1 MSDDLRE
8 AALNYHRFPKP
19 GKLGIHP
26 TKPLANQHDLALAYS
41 PSVAIPCEEIAQN
54 PDDSYIYTSRANL
67 VAVITNGTAVLG
79 LGAIG
84 ALASKPVM
92 EGKACLFKSFAG
104 IDVFDIEIDELDVDK
119 FVDTVARLEPTIG
132 AINLED
138 IKAPECFEI
147 ESRLKERM
155 GIPVFHDDQHG
166 TAICVNAAVFNGL
179 RVVGKDPKDATVVCS
194 GAGAAAL
201 ACCNLLVDLG
211 IPREN
216 VTICDRSGVIHSDRE
231 DDMDEHKAR
240 FAKKTDLRTIDDAL
254 DGADIFLGLSGPG
267 VLNGDMVKTMA
278 KDPLILALANP
289 TPEILP
295 EEARAARP
303 DAIIATGRSDYP
315 NQVNNVLCFPF
326 IFRGA
331 LDVGARQINTEMKLA
346 CVRAIA
352 DMAMAETSDVVA
364 RAYAGQDLTFGPE
377 YILPKP
383 FDPRLIVEVSSAVA
397 NAAMDSGVA
406 TRPLEDMEAY
416 REQLASY
423 VYRTGYVMKSV
434 FEQAKSDPKRLVY
447 AEGEEWRVL
456 QAVQMVCDEGFARP
470 ILVGRASVIDSR
482 VETLGLRVKRGEDFE
497 VCDPESD
504 PRYRDYW
511 ELYHRIMERDGVTR
525 VKARTVVRTSNSAI
539 AALMLRRGEA
549 DTMLA
554 GPVGTFRDNLR
565 HVVDIVGLRHGVHS
579 AAALQ
584 MLVLAKG
591 TYFMTDTNVTYDPN
605 AREVAEM
612 TLLAADEA
620 RRFGIEPKV
629 ALLSHSDF
637 GSTHEPSALKMRE
650 ALAIIN
656 ELAPDLEVEGEMHG
670 DTALS
675 EVLREATFPN
685 SRLKGQA
692 NLLVMPNLDAA
703 NIAFNLVKQLANGL
717 SVGPMLLGMAQPAHV
732 LNATVTVRGTVNMSA
747 LAVVDAQMHAADGRA
762 KAAE

>member
-1 MSDDLRE
+1 
-8 AALNYHRFPKP
+8 
-19 GKLGIHP
+19 
-26 TKPLANQHDLALAYS
+26 
-41 PSVAIPCEEIAQN
+41 
-54 PDDSYIYTSRANL
+54 
-67 VAVITNGTAVLG
+67 
-79 LGAIG
+79 
-84 ALASKPVM
+84 
-92 EGKACLFKSFAG
+92 
-104 IDVFDIEIDELDVDK
+104 
-119 FVDTVARLEPTIG
+119 
-132 AINLED
+132 
-138 IKAPECFEI
+138 
-147 ESRLKERM
+147 
-155 GIPVFHDDQHG
+155 
-166 TAICVNAAVFNGL
+166 
-179 RVVGKDPKDATVVCS
+179 
-194 GAGAAAL
+194 
-201 ACCNLLVDLG
+201 
-211 IPREN
+211 
-216 VTICDRSGVIHSDRE
+216 
-231 DDMDEHKAR
+231 
-240 FAKKTDLRTIDDAL
+240 DAL
-254 DGADIFLGLSGPG
+254 DGADVFLGLSGPG

-289 TPEILP
+289 TPEIMP

-331 LDVGARQINTEMKLA
+331 LDVGASEINTEMKLA
-346 CVRAIA
+346 CVRSIA

-364 RAYAGQDLTFGPE
+364 RAYAGHDLTFGPE

-397 NAAMDSGVA
+397 KAAMDSGVA
-406 TRPLEDMEAY
+406 TRPLADLEAY
-416 REQLASY
+416 RDQLANY

-434 FEQAKSDPKRLVY
+434 FEQATSDPKRLVY
-447 AEGEEWRVL
+447 AEGEDWRVL
-456 QAVQMVCDEGFARP
+456 QAVQMVCDEGFAEP
-470 ILVGRASVIDSR
+470 ILVGRAAVIDSR
-482 VETLGLRVKRGEDFE
+482 IETLGLRIKRGDHFE
-497 VCDPESD
+497 VCDPEDD

-511 ELYHRIMERDGVTR
+511 ELYHQIMERDGVTR
-525 VKARTVVRTSNSAI
+525 VKARSVVRTANSAI

-549 DTMLA
+549 DAMLA
-554 GPVGTFRDNLR
+554 GPVGTYRDNLC
-565 HVVDIVGLRHGVHS
+565 HVLDIVGLRDGVHS

-591 TYFMTDTNVTYDPN
+591 TYFMTDTNVTYDPS
-605 AREVAEM
+605 AHEVAEM
-612 TLLAADEA
+612 TLLAAEEA
-620 RRFGIEPKV
+620 RRFGVEPKA
-629 ALLSHSDF
+629 ALLCHSNF

-650 ALAIIN
+650 ALALIN

-747 LAVVDAQMHAADGRA
+747 LAVVDAQMHAADDRA
-762 KAAE
+762 AAAE